1 MEILYYENEILYD
14 KNIGLFF
21 LCDNS
26 YKIKLSVDFCE
37 CNRFIKRQV
46 IL

>member
-21 LCDNS
+21 LCDNNS
-26 YKIKLSVDFCE
+26 YYRYIELSVDFC
-37 CNRFIKRQV
+37 
-46 IL
+46 